1 MKENANKLRTCIG
14 DKLNSLSETL
24 INELNKIKNFRIHPE
39 TASFDF
45 EVHANLSIVLYPI
58 DSDMNQVLGVEGDEK
73 TYFTGHY
80 VLSLDL
86 EKELQQQV
94 KDFLNNDEEY
104 YNIMIIEIIEWFS
117 RCWNKAIVTNCTLP
131 TFISEHDSSNVFNLS
146 SNKWMY
152 LDYQNGNLQST
163 NESEYCESNVID
175 VWIDPD
181 FLKEINK
188 E

>member
-1 MKENANKLRTCIG
+1 MKANANKLRTCIG

-24 INELNKIKNFRIHPE
+24 IDELIRVKNFKIHPE

-45 EVHANLSIVLYPI
+45 EVHANLSIVLYPM
-58 DSDMNQVLGVEGDEK
+58 DSDMNQILGDEGDK
-73 TYFTGHY
+73 KNYFVGHY
-80 VLSLDL
+80 VPSLDL
-86 EKELQQQV
+86 EKELHQYV

-104 YNIMIIEIIEWFS
+104 YNTMIIEIIEWFS
-117 RCWNKAIVTNCTLP
+117 RCWNKAIVTNYTLP
-131 TFISEHDSSNVFNLS
+131 TFISEHDSSNIFDLS
-146 SNKWMY
+146 SNMWMNQ
-152 LDYQNGNLQST
+152 DYQNGNLQSID
-163 NESEYCESNVID
+163 ESEFGESNVID